1 MTPVAHAMERGAKK
15 SSAFL
20 LQHGMSAN
28 LNGSFLRTLTLV
40 DSRTNI
46 FTFSAL
52 GQGKA
57 EDFLYDVDLDG
68 SSLLHLAVNSGVLAV
83 SMP

>member
-28 LNGSFLRTLTLV
+28 LNGSFLRTLTLG
-40 DSRTNI
+40 SCTNI

-52 GQGKA
+52 GQGTA

>member
-20 LQHGMSAN
+20 LQHGTSAN
-28 LNGSFLRTLTLV
+28 LNGSFLRTLTL
-40 DSRTNI
+40 DSLTNI
-46 FTFSAL
+46 FTFSAP
-52 GQGKA
+52 GQGTA